1 MIKPFVVI
9 IPSAGTGSR
18 FLSDKPK
25 QYSLIQGQ
33 TVLELSLEPFLDFSE
48 CVGICVTVSPEDQ
61 YWKSL
66 DLTRNPKIEF
76 IEGGSIRSLSVKKG
90 FEFWKS
96 SSLEYESVLIHDSV
110 RPCVRSSDIREM
122 LEDFSQNS
130 FDGSV
135 LGSPVTD
142 SIKRL
147 SPQTQTINNTINR
160 ETLWRAFTPQIF
172 CKQILEK
179 AYKNSKEGTEF
190 SDESSMVEKLS
201 SNIKAYNGSGDNIKI
216 THPEDINLAKSI
228 LVSQGRVD
236 K

>member
-1 MIKPFVVI
+1 
-9 IPSAGTGSR
+9 
-18 FLSDKPK
+18 
-25 QYSLIQGQ
+25 
-33 TVLELSLEPFLDFSE
+33 
-48 CVGICVTVSPEDQ
+48 
-61 YWKSL
+61 
-66 DLTRNPKIEF
+66 
-76 IEGGSIRSLSVKKG
+76 
-90 FEFWKS
+90 
-96 SSLEYESVLIHDSV
+96 
-110 RPCVRSSDIREM
+110 M